1 MLRQQAPFF
10 DRTTS
15 VMNKFLSMVLFL
27 YLTSATV
34 FAGGQTSD
42 AAVGGGIG
50 GAIGAAIGAEID
62 GRNGAIIGSGV
73 GAAIGAAVATQY
85 EKTPARLYS
94 NTHTGV
100 PSSYS
105 VGIGH
110 PKSYHCPP
118 GQAKK
123 DRC

>member
-1 MLRQQAPFF
+1 MLRQQVLFF
-10 DRTTS
+10 ERMTS
-15 VMNKFLSMVLFL
+15 VMNKFLSTILFL
-27 YLTSATV
+27 CLTSATA
-34 FAGGQTSD
+34 FAGEQTTD

-62 GRNGAIIGSGV
+62 GRNGAIIGGGV
-73 GAAIGAAVATQY
+73 GAAIGAAVATEY
-85 EKTPARLYS
+85 DKTPASPYS
-94 NTHTGV
+94 NTYTGV

-105 VGIGH
+105 VRTGH
-110 PKSYHCPP
+110 PKGYHCPP